1 MNIAV
6 LAGYTGISEVN
17 IMKNVY
23 EVKYKDGNE
32 IKTATVKA
40 YTLTN
45 ALITFMKYPIIYV
58 NLVAINE
65 ISFERYHALNTASA
79 IREADTWLDCE
90 NECAELCRLA
100 GMESEWREAD
110 GETFES
116 VLIEAAKKLNV
127 EI

>member
-1 MNIAV
+1 MLKA
-6 LAGYTGISEVN
+6 
-17 IMKNVY
+17 Y
-23 EVKYKDGNE
+23 EVTYKDGNE
-32 IKTATVKA
+32 FKTATVKA

-45 ALITFMKYPIIYV
+45 ALITLMKFPIVYV

-65 ISFERYHALNTASA
+65 ISFERYHVLNTASA

-110 GETFES
+110 GDTFEA

>member
-1 MNIAV
+1 MIRA
-6 LAGYTGISEVN
+6 
-17 IMKNVY
+17 Y
-23 EVKYKDGNE
+23 EATFKDGNE
-32 IKTATVKA
+32 FKKATVKG
-40 YTLTN
+40 YTLIG
-45 ALITFMKYPIIYV
+45 ALFTLSQYKYVYE
-58 NLVAINE
+58 NLVSINE

-110 GETFES
+110 EDTFED

-127 EI
+127 EIDEI